1 MKAISIRQMLAL
13 VSCTALGLTL
23 TACMNVANI
32 GKTNPTTASSAT
44 SSTVV
49 TTAPTNA
56 PIDTPVDTPTN
67 APTNAPTSAPTSAP
81 VNTHEELRSPNV
93 SWYVPASAAVDSS
106 FFDDAVFVG
115 DSVSLKLTN
124 YHLST
129 AALGNAAFLTSG
141 SLGVA
146 NAMWDLYREDAVH
159 PSYQGE
165 TVTVVDGIAKTGR
178 QKVYLMLGINDLGL
192 YGVEGTIENFKT
204 LTADI
209 LSRSP
214 NVTFYIQSVTP
225 ILEDYGSLTKAKIDE
240 YNALLSEYC
249 REQGWYFVDVASVL
263 RDQNGYLPYDY
274 CSDPDVMGI
283 HFTDLACEI
292 WVDYLRT
299 HTGQ

>member
-1 MKAISIRQMLAL
+1 MKAISLRRGLAVLTAALTLAL
-13 VSCTALGLTL
+13 AGCT
-23 TACMNVANI
+23 NVA
-32 GKTNPTTASSAT
+32 P
-44 SSTVV
+44 VDV
-49 TTAPTNA
+49 T
-56 PIDTPVDTPTN
+56 DTPTTT
-67 APTNAPTSAPTSAP
+67 AAATDTATTVPTSAPTAAP
-81 VNTHEELRSPNV
+81 TDIPTEPTDAPISEPVDLPDESRSPDV
-93 SWYVPASAAVDSS
+93 TWYVSASAAVDAS

-146 NAMWDLYREDAVH
+146 NAMWDLNREDAVH

-192 YGVEGTIENFKT
+192 YGVEGTVENFKT

-209 LSRSP
+209 LAKSP
-214 NVTFYIQSVTP
+214 DVTLYIQSVTP
-225 ILEDYGSLTKAKIDE
+225 LYDDYGSLTNAKVNE
-240 YNALLSEYC
+240 YNALISEYC

-263 RDQNGYLPYDY
+263 RDANGKLPLDY
-274 CSDPDVMGI
+274 CSDPDNMGI